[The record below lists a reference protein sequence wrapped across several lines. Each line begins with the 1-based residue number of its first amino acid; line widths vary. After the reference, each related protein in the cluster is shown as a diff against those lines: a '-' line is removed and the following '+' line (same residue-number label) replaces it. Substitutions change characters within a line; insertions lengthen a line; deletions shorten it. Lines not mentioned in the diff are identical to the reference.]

1 MVFGHLSPIGVVSPI
16 VVVATQCGNSSSS
29 LKSTVLA
36 SRTQRCTGSR
46 LRHRT
51 DGSDSGPSP
60 ERRLVLAAS
69 RVRPRSASQS
79 TQTAQGLCTSATMR
93 PTKRRHRI
101 FRQSGNRSGTSTRP
115 SPLQSPRVS
124 LPLSRDSKPTNR
136 IEWAM
141 GLTHR
146 GLHRDGIGPKRTD
159 DTFGQACRI
168 AFASLR
174 QTDDFFSDRCRHGSP
189 TVSDI

>member
-36 SRTQRCTGSR
+36 SQTQRCTGSR

-60 ERRLVLAAS
+60 KRRLVLAAS

-93 PTKRRHRI
+93 PTKRRSSR
-101 FRQSGNRSGTSTRP
+101 FRVPGGRAIPCISGIARNVCYPSLRPPAGVLVPWSCRVGLSCRRNLAQMDLFRAANGQLWEEGGTSP
-115 SPLQSPRVS
+115 QLHAKRV
-124 LPLSRDSKPTNR
+124 
-136 IEWAM
+136 
-141 GLTHR
+141 
-146 GLHRDGIGPKRTD
+146 RT
-159 DTFGQACRI
+159 AVR
-168 AFASLR
+168 A
-174 QTDDFFSDRCRHGSP
+174 
-189 TVSDI
+189 

>member
-1 MVFGHLSPIGVVSPI
+1 M
-16 VVVATQCGNSSSS
+16 
-29 LKSTVLA
+29 A
-36 SRTQRCTGSR
+36 SRTRSLFFPV
-46 LRHRT
+46 LRFWE
-51 DGSDSGPSP
+51 GK
-60 ERRLVLAAS
+60 
-69 RVRPRSASQS
+69 
-79 TQTAQGLCTSATMR
+79 MR
-93 PTKRRHRI
+93 PSHLAGHSRGHRPGGIHLGYIVTQLSGIAEERARRSSI
-101 FRQSGNRSGTSTRP
+101 PVATDSLGFRQSGNRSGTSTTP

-124 LPLSRDSKPTNR
+124 LPLSRDSKPRNR

-174 QTDDFFSDRCRHGSP
+174 QTDDFFSDRYRHGSP